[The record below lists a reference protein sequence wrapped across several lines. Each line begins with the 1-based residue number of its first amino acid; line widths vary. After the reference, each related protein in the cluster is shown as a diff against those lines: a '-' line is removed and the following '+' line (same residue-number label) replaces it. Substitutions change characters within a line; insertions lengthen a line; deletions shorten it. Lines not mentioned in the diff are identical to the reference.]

1 MNDLEGSSELIE
13 VGNLIRKQR
22 ELREL
27 TQFELAALAGVGEK
41 TISRLEL
48 GKNMKILTFFTLAK
62 ALGVTPNDIS
72 PAHFVKNED
81 TLLEGKFST
90 LTQKQKKMVC
100 HILSTIIDGIIS
112 YS

>member
-22 ELREL
+22 ELREM
-27 TQFELAALAGVGEK
+27 TQFELAALAGIGEK

-72 PAHFVKNED
+72 PAYFTNA
-81 TLLEGKFST
+81 EGTPLVQKFAA
-90 LTQKQKKMVC
+90 LTEMQKKMVYQ
-100 HILSTIIDGIIS
+100 ILSSVIDSIIS

>member
-13 VGNLIRKQR
+13 VGNLIRQQR
-22 ELREL
+22 ELRQL
-27 TQFELAALAGVGEK
+27 TQFELAALAGIGEK

-72 PAHFVKNED
+72 PAHITKSED
-81 TLLEGKFST
+81 TLLAQKFAT
-90 LTQKQKKMVC
+90 LTEMQKKMVYQ
-100 HILSTIIDGIIS
+100 ILSSIIDSIIS
-112 YS
+112 CS

>member
-1 MNDLEGSSELIE
+1 MNNPEISTELIE

-22 ELREL
+22 ELRQL
-27 TQFELAALAGVGEK
+27 TQFELAALAGIGEK

-72 PAHFVKNED
+72 PAHITNAEG
-81 TLLEGKFST
+81 TLLAQKFAA
-90 LTQKQKKMVC
+90 LTEMQKKMVYQ
-100 HILSTIIDGIIS
+100 ILSSVIDSIIS